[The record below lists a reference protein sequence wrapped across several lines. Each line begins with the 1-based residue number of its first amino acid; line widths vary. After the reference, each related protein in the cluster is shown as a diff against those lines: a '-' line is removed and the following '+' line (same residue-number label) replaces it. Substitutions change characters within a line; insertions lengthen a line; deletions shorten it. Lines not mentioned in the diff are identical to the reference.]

1 METTDN
7 VQKPLTTKK
16 PLTRMDF
23 QSGQSIRWCP
33 GCGDYAILTAV
44 QRVLAEAQVKKENTV
59 FVSGIGCSSRFPYY
73 MATYGFHTIH
83 GRAPS
88 VATGVKLMRPD
99 LSVWI
104 ISGDGD
110 SLSIGANHFVHL
122 IRRNIDV
129 NYLIFNN
136 RIYGLTKG
144 QFSPTSEKGKVT
156 RSSPRGT
163 GDRPLNPIA
172 LALASGATFVA
183 RSIDRN
189 IKHLSQTLQQ
199 AMNHRGTSV
208 VEIYQNCNI
217 FNDGAFENFTDS
229 KLKNDYCLWLEKG
242 KPLVYGGEQ
251 KKIMTWDEK
260 KKGQIIAKNI
270 SEDQANGEN
279 LSQLVHDPSN
289 KMLAN
294 FYSQLDEE
302 SHPSAFGVIY
312 QDENSSEKIAKET
325 APSDQSA
332 RDAHVQVDSEQR
344 RKEKLKNLQEKIQQT
359 HTWNI

>member
-1 METTDN
+1 MKTTET
-7 VQKPLTTKK
+7 VKK

-23 QSGQSIRWCP
+23 QSSQSIRWCP

-44 QRVLAEAQVKKENTV
+44 QRVLADAQVKKENTV

-88 VATGVKLMRPD
+88 VATGVKLARPE

-110 SLSIGANHFVHL
+110 SLSIGTNHFVHL

-163 GDRPLNPIA
+163 NDRPLNPVA

-199 AMNHRGTSV
+199 AMAHRGTSV

-229 KLKNDYCLWLEKG
+229 QQKENYSLWLEKE
-242 KPLVYGGEQ
+242 KPLIYGSEE
-251 KKIMTWDEK
+251 KKIFTWSDD
-260 KKGQIIAKNI
+260 KKGEIITKKI
-270 SEDQANGEN
+270 PKDSENNEIKSD
-279 LSQLVHDPSN
+279 LIHDPTN
-289 KMLAN
+289 KTLAN
-294 FYSQLDEE
+294 FYAQLSEKQDQ
-302 SHPSAFGVIY
+302 PSPFGVIY
-312 QDENSSEKIAKET
+312 QDNSFSKEKSEELPEQNDDGQYKI
-325 APSDQSA
+325 
-332 RDAHVQVDSEQR
+332 DSHQK
-344 RKEKLKNLQEKIQQT
+344 RKEKLKKLQEKIQKT